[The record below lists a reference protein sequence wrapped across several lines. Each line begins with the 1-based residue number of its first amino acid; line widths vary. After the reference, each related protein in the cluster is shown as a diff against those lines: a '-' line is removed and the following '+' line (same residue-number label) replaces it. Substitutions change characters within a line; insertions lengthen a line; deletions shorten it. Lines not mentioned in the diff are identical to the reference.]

1 MNVTV
6 LFKSSKRSL
15 PLSIVLSLLPVHCLR
30 LFSSFVSDTRN
41 SDTCRE
47 CCGIQ
52 SSNFIL
58 KNHWLGQVRE
68 SNRNLER
75 QNEALAAQG
84 MRARTALKDV
94 EANRVNYAVSII
106 PCVFTE
112 IAPVY
117 HQAAQLEAETLRSE
131 VSDCQEKLKTARQ
144 TITNL
149 QGVNKEMEQLH
160 SHSRALE
167 EEKSRVTD
175 AYTAIEKQ
183 MRSMQGMLAENE
195 EIGVSK

>member
-1 MNVTV
+1 MNAVT
-6 LFKSSKRSL
+6 
-15 PLSIVLSLLPVHCLR
+15 
-30 LFSSFVSDTRN
+30 FSRVTSYS
-41 SDTCRE
+41 
-47 CCGIQ
+47 
-52 SSNFIL
+52 
-58 KNHWLGQVRE
+58 NHWLGQVRE

-167 EEKSRVTD
+167 EEKSRVTH
-175 AYTAIEKQ
+175 AYTAIEEQ